1 MNIKFYLLSQ
11 EFAAGDTCTYVGGE
25 GSGLVAHF
33 GLDRMCFGHYCGE
46 GVGGGVMAGMCAHI
60 RVHVPWLCE

>member
-1 MNIKFYLLSQ
+1 MHICWWGG
-11 EFAAGDTCTYVGGE
+11 AGE

-60 RVHVPWLCE
+60 RVQCAVAV

>member
-1 MNIKFYLLSQ
+1 ML
-11 EFAAGDTCTYVGGE
+11 VGKGRV